1 MQQHYMQDLAQI
13 SLPVN
18 QTMQPS
24 SASTVAEHPFNVPS
38 SSSHSVQEASMQREA
53 QESIQAPSNM
63 ISLPSLNMPI
73 ASFSHLAPQPQF
85 MIQSFASNICRKMWS
100 LMWSLSG

>member
-73 ASFSHLAPQPQF
+73 ASYVLSSGNTISSSVTVYDSKLCLKHGA
-85 MIQSFASNICRKMWS
+85 CRKV
-100 LMWSLSG
+100 